1 MYHSSGVG
9 KSQWMTGPR
18 ETAPG
23 LEGTSGRD
31 LFGHDNPFKAHLKE
45 APPASTIEYP
55 TDAIFSPPSTY
66 SAEYVPELVI
76 NEEHMINPITGSLG
90 CWWCFY

>member
-1 MYHSSGVG
+1 VDDRAQGDSTRVG
-9 KSQWMTGPR
+9 GHIR
-18 ETAPG
+18 
-23 LEGTSGRD
+23 RD

-45 APPASTIEYP
+45 APPASAIEYP

-90 CWWCFY
+90 CWWSFYRFSIL

>member
-1 MYHSSGVG
+1 
-9 KSQWMTGPR
+9 MTGPR
-18 ETAPG
+18 ETGPG

-31 LFGHDNPFKAHLKE
+31 LFGDDNPFEAQLKE
-45 APPASTIEYP
+45 APPTSASAYP

-66 SAEYVPELVI
+66 SAEFVPELVI

-90 CWWCFY
+90 CQWCFY